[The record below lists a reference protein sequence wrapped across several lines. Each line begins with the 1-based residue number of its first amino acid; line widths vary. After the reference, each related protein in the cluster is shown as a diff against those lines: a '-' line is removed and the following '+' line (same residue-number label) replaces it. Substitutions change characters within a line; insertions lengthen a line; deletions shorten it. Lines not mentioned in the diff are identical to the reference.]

1 MNNEYSLGGELAV
14 NRLGFGTMKLTGW
27 PMGTAPSTDDAL
39 AVLRRAVELGVN
51 HIDTAGFYTGPGV
64 TANSL
69 IREALHPYPA
79 DLVLGTKVG
88 PRFDNDG
95 LSPLPYA
102 PPGELRRDVEAN
114 LTELGIDRIH
124 IVNLRVGGVSEPAEG
139 PVAEH
144 VEALAALRAEGLIG
158 HIGVSN
164 VTPDQLEQAR
174 RIVPVSCVQNH
185 YNLVHRGDDALV
197 DNCAEAGI
205 AFVPFFPLG
214 GHVDPSVVQLPP
226 VVDVA
231 QRNDVTP
238 AQVALAWSLHRSP
251 NILAIPGTADAAHL
265 EQNVAAAQV
274 RLSDDDLAELNSIR

>member
-1 MNNEYSLGGELAV
+1 MNNEYSFGGELAV

-27 PMGTAPSTDDAL
+27 PTGAAPAADTAL

-51 HIDTAGFYTGPGV
+51 HIDTAAFYTGPGV
-64 TANSL
+64 TANKL

-79 DLVLGTKVG
+79 DLVLATKIG
-88 PRFDNDG
+88 PRFGGEG
-95 LSPLPYA
+95 LTPLPYA

-124 IVNLRVGGVSEPAEG
+124 IANLRVGGVSDPEEG

-144 VEALAALRAEGLIG
+144 VEALAALREEGLIG
-158 HIGVSN
+158 HIGMSN
-164 VTPDQLEQAR
+164 VTPAQLEQAR

-197 DNCAEAGI
+197 DDCAEAGI

-214 GHVDPSVVQLPP
+214 GHVDPSVVQLAP

-231 QRNDVTP
+231 RRVDATP

-251 NILAIPGTADAAHL
+251 NILAIPGTADLAHL

-274 RLSDDDLAELNSIR
+274 RLSEDDLAELNSIR